1 PVAPQGIPGVLPAAT
16 MRDLTTAMTD
26 GAGVLRSAASL
37 EAASKSLG
45 ELGRR
50 PADDECGGGTEQ
62 WETTNAHLVASAL
75 VAAATLRRET
85 RGCHWRE
92 DYPDADESFRGH
104 LVTHLT
110 AEGTLSTDY
119 RPVVS

>member
-1 PVAPQGIPGVLPAAT
+1 MLPAGT
-16 MRDLTTAMTD
+16 LRDLTTAMTD

-37 EAASKSLG
+37 EAATKSLG

-50 PADDECGGGTEQ
+50 PSDTASTET
-62 WETTNAHLVASAL
+62 WEATNAHLVASAL
-75 VAAATLRRET
+75 VAAATVRRET

-92 DYPDADESFRGH
+92 DFPDADEAFRGH

-110 AEGTLSTDY
+110 GDGALSTEY
-119 RPVVS
+119 RPVTS

>member
-1 PVAPQGIPGVLPAAT
+1 MLPAAT
-16 MRDLTTAMTD
+16 MRDLTTTMTD

-37 EAASKSLG
+37 EAAAKSLG

-50 PADDECGGGTEQ
+50 LADGEGSGGTEQ
-62 WETTNAHLVASAL
+62 WEATNAHLVASAL
-75 VAAATLRRET
+75 VAAAGVRRET

-92 DYPDADESFRGH
+92 DFPDADDGFRGH

-110 AEGTLSTDY
+110 GEGTLSTEY
-119 RPVVS
+119 RPIAS

>member
-1 PVAPQGIPGVLPAAT
+1 
-16 MRDLTTAMTD
+16 MTD

-37 EAASKSLG
+37 EAAAKSLE

-50 PADDECGGGTEQ
+50 PGEKASTET
-62 WETTNAHLVASAL
+62 WEATNAHLVASAL
-75 VAAATLRRET
+75 VAAATVRRET

-92 DYPDADESFRGH
+92 DFPDADEAFRGH

-110 AEGTLSTDY
+110 EDGMLATDY
-119 RPVVS
+119 RPVAS